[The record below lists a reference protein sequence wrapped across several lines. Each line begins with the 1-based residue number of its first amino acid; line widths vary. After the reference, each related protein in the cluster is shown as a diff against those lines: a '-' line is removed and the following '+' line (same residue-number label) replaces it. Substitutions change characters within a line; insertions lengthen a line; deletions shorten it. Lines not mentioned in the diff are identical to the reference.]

1 MVIWGFWY
9 SHSPSNEVPQS
20 ESTSSLLYLDLSGF
34 WLEEKEKHV
43 FLLVDEQNLNF
54 DWLEQKKH
62 LLIIGS

>member
-1 MVIWGFWY
+1 M
-9 SHSPSNEVPQS
+9 PQS